1 MTLYVVDASVVAKW
15 YFPEEHAGV
24 AAQLLSPVNELIAP
38 DLLHAEYANTL
49 WKKLRAGVIVMDEAN
64 EMVADF
70 VRQPVS
76 LRPAGPLIP
85 LALDI
90 GLRAGRTAYDSL
102 YAALAVAEKC
112 RLVTADRP
120 LYNALLPERPE
131 NLLWVADI
139 PAL

>member
-1 MTLYVVDASVVAKW
+1 VTLYVVDASVVAKW
-15 YFPEEHAGV
+15 YFPEDDCE
-24 AAQLLSPVNELIAP
+24 AAARLLNPVKELIAP
-38 DLLHAEYANTL
+38 DLLHAEFANTL
-49 WKKLRAGVIVMDEAN
+49 WKRLRAGAIVMDEAN

-76 LRPAGPLIP
+76 LRPAAPLIP
-85 LALDI
+85 MALDI

-120 LYNALLPERPE
+120 LYNALLPERSE
-131 NLLWVADI
+131 NLLWVADV